1 MRISERLSAVVLR
14 APSSTVML
22 RASAAAVAAG
32 ALSVGALALLPSAA
46 AKVHHEAGKPG
57 PYVFATYND
66 KADRTF
72 NQLLG
77 INDSDEIV
85 GYDGSGAK
93 SHPNKGY
100 TVVPPYSQASYTA
113 ENVPGSVQTQ
123 VTGLNNS
130 GVTVGFFSHQNTAS
144 MSNDNHGFW
153 RGTNGLF
160 HKADFP
166 TNDPA
171 SPPVDQLLGING
183 HGVAVGFYTNKQGFN
198 RSYSF
203 NTVTRKF
210 ARIIEPGHAGAN
222 ITATGINLA
231 GFVTGF
237 FAAPH
242 GVTDSFLLAGHKFTT
257 IAFPHASA
265 TTAFGLNNRSE
276 VVGAYTIGSG
286 DKAKSHGFTWTK
298 SGGFKTVDDPHGK
311 GTTLVNGVNSAGDLV
326 GFYTDGKGNT
336 DGFLAIPTAREVKTL
351 TLQSMPSGKI
361 TISTASNGNT
371 VISANVVGL
380 TPGSEHTAELTSPI
394 GGPTIL
400 NPLTANGAGQASG
413 TLLDKTIKLNAA
425 SRIVVLN
432 GTDGAPVANEPIAQ
446 SGKLGGAH
454 PSVKLTAL
462 EVTPGGMSLGTPSG
476 HAVVAYNPVE
486 KKLTVTI
493 SASGLTPG
501 LHAAHIHVG
510 SCASQGG
517 VIYMLMDAKAD
528 SHGNINAQTR
538 TILGV
543 NAPLPATGWYLNLH
557 QGNSNTIL
565 NNGMPTIAFRPL
577 LCSNF

>member
-1 MRISERLSAVVLR
+1 MGLNDRLLR
-14 APSSTVML
+14 G
-22 RASAAAVAAG
+22 SAAVVAAG

-46 AKVHHEAGKPG
+46 ARVRHDTGKPA
-57 PYVFATYND
+57 PYVFATYNNNG
-66 KADRTF
+66 DRTF

-85 GYDGSGAK
+85 GYFGSGAK
-93 SHPNKGY
+93 GHPNKGY
-100 TVVPPYSQASYTA
+100 TVVPPYSQTSYTA
-113 ENVPGSVQTQ
+113 ENFPGSVQTQ

-130 GVTVGFFSHQNTAS
+130 GVTVGFFSHRNTAS

-153 RGTNGLF
+153 RSTTGVF
-160 HKADFP
+160 HQADFP
-166 TNDPA
+166 TSDPA

-203 NTVTRKF
+203 DTVTRKF
-210 ARIIEPGHAGAN
+210 ARILEPGHAGAN

-242 GVTDSFLLAGHKFTT
+242 GLTDSFLLAGHKFTA
-257 IAFPHASA
+257 IAFPGASA

-298 SGGFKTVDDPHGK
+298 SGGFVTVDDPHGK

-326 GFYTDGKGNT
+326 GFYTDKKGNT
-336 DGFLAIPTAREVKTL
+336 DGFLAIPSKTEVMAL
-351 TLQSMPSGKI
+351 TLQSMPSGKV
-361 TISTASNGNT
+361 TVKTASNGNT
-371 VISANVVGL
+371 VISAKVIGL
-380 TPGSEHTAELTSPI
+380 TPGSEHTVELTSPM
-394 GGPTIL
+394 GSPTIL
-400 NPLTANGAGQASG
+400 SPLTANGAGQASG
-413 TLLDKTIKLNAA
+413 TLLNKTIKLNGA

-432 GTDGAPVANEPIAQ
+432 GTDGGPVANEPIAQ
-446 SGKLGGAH
+446 SGELSGAN
-454 PSVKLTAL
+454 PGVALTAL

-476 HAVVAYNPVE
+476 HAVVTYNPVAQ
-486 KKLTVTI
+486 KLTITI
-493 SASGLTPG
+493 AASGLTPG

-517 VIYMLMDAKAD
+517 VLYMLMDLKAD
-528 SHGNINAQTR
+528 SHGNLNAQTR

-557 QGNSNTIL
+557 QGDSNTIL
-565 NNGMPTIAFRPL
+565 NNGKPTIAFRPL